1 MALSGEPTKPSYA
14 LGHSDWELERLRTQ
28 ASLIDPITRRFFIDA
43 GVGPG
48 ARVLD
53 VGCGAGD
60 TTFLAAD
67 LVGEAGEVVG
77 VDRAPRAIARARDRA
92 EDQSLRNIS
101 FVEGDPAAM
110 AFDGQFDAVV
120 GRYVL
125 MFQPDPA
132 LLLRRVAR
140 HVRPGGCLVFHELEW
155 EGARSY
161 PPVAAFDECC
171 RWIAKTVRV
180 AGADPQMGAK
190 LASCFVDAGL
200 DVPTL
205 RLESLVGA
213 GTFDDVLRLTVD
225 AVRTLLSAREL
236 AGAASEPRINIETLA
251 DEIRS
256 QAAASQAVLY
266 ARAEIGAWV
275 PVVV

>member
-1 MALSGEPTKPSYA
+1 MALSGEPMNPSYV

-28 ASLIDPITRRFFIDA
+28 ASLIDPVTRRFFVGA
-43 GVGPG
+43 GVGAG

-92 EDQSLRNIS
+92 HDQSLRNVS

-110 AFDGQFDAVV
+110 AFEGQFDAVV

-132 LLLRRVAR
+132 LLLRKVAR
-140 HVRPGGCLVFHELEW
+140 HVGPGGCLVFHELEW

-161 PPVAAFDECC
+161 PPVPAFDECC
-171 RWIAKTVRV
+171 RWIAKTVRS

-200 DVPTL
+200 APPTL
-205 RLESLVGA
+205 RVESVVAA
-213 GTFDDVLRLTVD
+213 GTFDGVVRLTVD
-225 AVRTLLSAREL
+225 AARTLLSAQEL
-236 AGAASEPRINIETLA
+236 AGATSEPGINIETLA
-251 DEIRS
+251 DEIIS
-256 QAAASQAVLY
+256 QAAANQAVLY
-266 ARAEIGAWV
+266 ARAEIGAWAIV
-275 PVVV
+275 